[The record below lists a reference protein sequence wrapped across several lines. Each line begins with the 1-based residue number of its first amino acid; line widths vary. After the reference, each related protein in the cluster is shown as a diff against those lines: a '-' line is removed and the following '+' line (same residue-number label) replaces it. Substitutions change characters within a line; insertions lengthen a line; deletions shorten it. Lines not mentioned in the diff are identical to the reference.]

1 MWRGA
6 PCGQPSQ
13 GSGEVIGWRPVHK
26 RRRIGWFSLASE
38 PVLARVPALG
48 GEPGCAVELTE
59 VHARGED
66 WWTLGFEATGPADL
80 LRGELEATAAL
91 VFAQALPGGVA
102 FGTDDS
108 RSYAEWLW
116 RRPGGESGKP

>member
-1 MWRGA
+1 MA
-6 PCGQPSQ
+6 
-13 GSGEVIGWRPVHK
+13 
-26 RRRIGWFSLASE
+26 LASC
-38 PVLARVPALG
+38 PARQGQQRSLRKMCQVLSWALARVPALG

-59 VHARGED
+59 VRARGED
-66 WWTLGFEATGPADL
+66 WWSMGFEATGPADL

-91 VFAQALPGGVA
+91 VFAEALPGGVA